1 MDQRLR
7 KTERLKS
14 KKVIDQ
20 LFARNG
26 KDILALFSYP
36 LKVNA
41 LAGASTALPQVMVS
55 VSKRNF
61 KRAVDRNL
69 IKRRLREAYRL
80 HKEILLTNEQ
90 WPASIAIVYVAKDI
104 LPFADIEKKMKFMLK
119 QLGKASNSASASL
132 TREE

>member
-14 KKVIDQ
+14 KKAIDQ
-20 LFARNG
+20 LFARDG
-26 KDILALFSYP
+26 KGITALFSYP

-41 LAGASTALPQVMVS
+41 GAYTSEALPRLLVS

-61 KRAVDRNL
+61 KKAVDRNL

-80 HKEILLTNEQ
+80 NKGILLGNGE
-90 WPASIAIVYVAKDI
+90 WPTSIAFVYVAKDI
-104 LPFADIEKKMKFMLK
+104 LPFADIEKKMKFVLK
-119 QLGKASNSASASL
+119 QLNKAGKSVSTPA
-132 TREE
+132 EKE

>member
-14 KKVIDQ
+14 KKVINQ

-26 KDILALFSYP
+26 KDVIALFSYP

-41 LAGASTALPQVMVS
+41 QPPASAALPQLMVS

-61 KRAVDRNL
+61 KKAVDRNL

-80 HKEILLTNEQ
+80 HKQILLSNES
-90 WPASIAIVYVAKDI
+90 WPASIAFVYVAKEI

-119 QLGKASNSASASL
+119 QLNKASNSVPPL
-132 TREE
+132 Q